1 MDGNARHSSKD
12 GLVSG
17 KRLRVYP
24 WLIGAALWGVWAGE
38 VLTRQGWQSG
48 LGPIL
53 CSDFITLYGAG
64 LLYRHHPTRLYDP
77 MFQAQ
82 IQAMLIAPT
91 PYPGLNPFIS
101 PPYVA
106 MACGLLTL
114 LPLKSAF
121 VLWNRLTL
129 AWTLHAAA
137 GLRKL
142 LPEDV
147 RQAASALPPIPV
159 LLLSFFPFVAGWRVG
174 QNHGLTLWLATW
186 LLISS
191 QAGRPAL
198 AGLIAGLMLYKPQF
212 VIGFL
217 ILWITWKELRALA
230 AFGAMASLWLG
241 LSLLSGGGPLYG
253 EYLARS
259 SLLLSLP
266 WVEGFPA
273 FALITPYGL
282 LATLLPSEAQP
293 ALRAASALG
302 LLLMGLGLARI
313 AAPLRNLPREQQA
326 PAWMLALLYPL
337 LAFPYALL
345 HDLMLLAPILALWAA
360 ARPSPRW
367 LRTAIGVYLG
377 GLFMPFLGALTRLA
391 LPSLL
396 PIGVLIAMARE
407 GLLQP
412 NLRRTPPPW
421 PGF

>member
-1 MDGNARHSSKD
+1 MASFLTAR
-12 GLVSG
+12 
-17 KRLRVYP
+17 RLRDYP
-24 WLIGAALWGVWAGE
+24 RLIGAALWAAWGLE
-38 VLTRQGWQSG
+38 LLLRRGWQGG
-48 LGPIL
+48 LGHIL
-53 CSDFITLYGAG
+53 WSDFIAQYGAG
-64 LLYRHHPTRLYDP
+64 WLDRLRPAQIYN
-77 MFQAQ
+77 FQAQ
-82 IQAMLIAPT
+82 AEIQQALIWPT
-91 PYPGLNPFIS
+91 PFSGVIPFFS

-106 MACGLLTL
+106 LACQALTL
-114 LPLKSAF
+114 IPLPAA
-121 VLWNRLTL
+121 LTL
-129 AWTLHAAA
+129 WTSLNLLLALHASRR
-137 GLRKL
+137 LWRL
-142 LPEDV
+142 LPPDL
-147 RQAASALPPIPV
+147 RSGPLPFPQFLALIF
-159 LLLSFFPFVAGWRVG
+159 SFFPLLAGWRVG

-293 ALRAASALG
+293 ALQAASALG

-313 AAPLRNLPREQQA
+313 AAPLRNLPWEQQA

>member
-1 MDGNARHSSKD
+1 
-12 GLVSG
+12 
-17 KRLRVYP
+17 
-24 WLIGAALWGVWAGE
+24 
-38 VLTRQGWQSG
+38 
-48 LGPIL
+48 
-53 CSDFITLYGAG
+53 
-64 LLYRHHPTRLYDP
+64 
-77 MFQAQ
+77 
-82 IQAMLIAPT
+82 
-91 PYPGLNPFIS
+91 
-101 PPYVA
+101 

-121 VLWNRLTL
+121 VLWNGLTL

-253 EYLARS
+253 EYLAQS

-293 ALRAASALG
+293 ALQAASALG

-313 AAPLRNLPREQQA
+313 AAPLRNLPWEQQA